1 MLNSILSRSLALIAL
16 TVCVSSVTF
25 PLAMATETAQ
35 PASVREF
42 PRDIQGVIR
51 EIWIGEIDPFAVG
64 DACLVKIDEGS
75 RGFTTLVMD
84 FDACVDFNL
93 DDTYIG
99 RGVSVARES
108 VQYID
113 RHEAIA
119 ELKSFDSES
128 FYVFAEF
135 DAFENGLADE

>member
-1 MLNSILSRSLALIAL
+1 MLKFILSRNLALLAL
-16 TVCVSSVTF
+16 TVCVSAVSFT
-25 PLAMATETAQ
+25 AARATETPQ

-42 PRDIQGVIR
+42 PRDLQGIIR

-99 RGVSVARES
+99 RGVTVARES

-128 FYVFAEF
+128 FYVFVDFE
-135 DAFENGLADE
+135 AFENGLADD